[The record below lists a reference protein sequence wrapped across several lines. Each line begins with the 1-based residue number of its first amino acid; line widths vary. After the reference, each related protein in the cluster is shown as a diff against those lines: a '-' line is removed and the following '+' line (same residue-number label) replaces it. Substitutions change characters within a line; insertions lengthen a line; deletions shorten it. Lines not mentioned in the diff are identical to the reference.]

1 MKRRS
6 IVLIVTLFAAGLVVV
21 GIEAAQRPYFMP
33 LKAGASTVA
42 RSSVMRAVRPQ
53 ATIGS
58 DANGICCIS
67 PATNGV
73 GIHDLGAIPT
83 GMDVVVTVDSYT
95 DGFNSVAGVIVP
107 TLGQKA
113 SNNVRSANFYDDD
126 SGGSGDPKIDFVTP
140 QEGNYILLVGD
151 YTDTV
156 VGCYRYQLLIG

>member
-1 MKRRS
+1 MKRRLT
-6 IVLIVTLFAAGLVVV
+6 VLNVTLFAATLVVV
-21 GIEAAQRPYFMP
+21 GVEAAQRPWFMP
-33 LKAGASTVA
+33 LKAGASA
-42 RSSVMRAVRPQ
+42 AGRSGFMRAVRPQ

-58 DANGICCIS
+58 DANGIYCIS

-83 GMDVVVTVDSYT
+83 GFHVVLTVHSYT
-95 DGFNSVAGVIVP
+95 DGFNPVAAVIVP

-113 SNNVRSANFYDDD
+113 SNNVRIANFYDDD

-140 QEGNYILLVGD
+140 QEGNYILIVGD

-156 VGCYRYQLLIG
+156 VGCYRYQALIG